1 MKTLRLLVCS
11 ALVATVSVAGRAAY
25 ADEQEEQ
32 DEAKKPRVTSSIA
45 IVQPP
50 PVVVPPREKPFA
62 REYLGVEGLVGGSL
76 VLTEPADG
84 GRMSSSGGMAYH
96 AGAHFALSRRHSLG
110 LSFDSA
116 ALGTS
121 ERQGS
126 SVQVASDTRR
136 LWLLGLEGRVFP
148 VRWSNGRLFLG
159 IFAGLAWESARQI
172 AAIDGTSGTATAV
185 AATTCTGRGD
195 ASFGLGLSGGFDYE
209 LGNDVSLLGRA
220 LLAGARL
227 PDEPVESGGRCY
239 LPSGGSPNM
248 LSAQLGIS
256 VRFDLSGAAA
266 PPPKARE
273 TE

>member
-1 MKTLRLLVCS
+1 MKSLRPLVCS
-11 ALVATVSVAGRAAY
+11 ALFATVSVAGRAAY
-25 ADEQEEQ
+25 ADEPDE

-45 IVQPP
+45 IAQPP
-50 PVVVPPREKPFA
+50 PVVVPSSTEKAFA

-76 VLTEPADG
+76 ALTDPADG
-84 GRMSSSGGMAYH
+84 GRVSSAGGIATH
-96 AGAHFALSRRHSLG
+96 AGAHFALSRRYSLG
-110 LSFDSA
+110 LSFDSS

-126 SVQVASDTRR
+126 SVQVASDSRR

-172 AAIDGTSGTATAV
+172 AAVDATSGTGTAIV
-185 AATTCTGRGD
+185 STTCSGRGD
-195 ASFGLGLSGGFDYE
+195 PSFGLGLSGGFDYE

-227 PDEPVESGGRCY
+227 PDEPVEAGGRCY
-239 LPSGGSPNM
+239 VPSGGSPNM